1 MIRNIYLKG
10 ELGKLFGEKWKLAA
24 DTVAECMHGIDV
36 QRDNK
41 LKEYLA
47 TAHEKGI
54 VFTVQRGEEFLDYEN
69 LQMELGEDD
78 LIITPVPAG
87 SGNKLLKV
95 IVGFALL
102 VSGAWIAMG
111 GLAEIGLIAA
121 ATQGS
126 WTAVAISTAVTMV
139 GSVLLNSGVAEYM
152 APKKPGNQTDSFLF
166 NGPVNN
172 AKQGIPVPLAY
183 GQILVGGS
191 TISFQFTDEITDYP
205 GFVFESGSSTSYTY
219 EGPYRSWS
227 APVSSNTTP
236 SGVKE
241 QAPSGLRYVP

>member
-54 VFTVQRGEEFLDYEN
+54 VFTVQKGEEFLDYEN
-69 LQMELGEDD
+69 LQMELGEND

-95 IVGFALL
+95 ILGFALL
-102 VSGAWIAMG
+102 VLGGA
-111 GLAEIGLIAA
+111 L
-121 ATQGS
+121 
-126 WTAVAISTAVTMV
+126 VISTGGAALGSFAGFMQFAGAMAVGMV

-152 APKKPGNQTDSFLF
+152 APKKPGSQTDSFLF

-172 AKQGIPVPLAY
+172 VKQGIPVPLAY

-205 GFVFESGSSTSYTY
+205 GFVFESGSSTSYAY

-227 APVSSNTTP
+227 APVSSNSTP
-236 SGVKE
+236 SGIKE
-241 QAPSGLRYVP
+241 QTPSGLRYVP

>member
-41 LKEYLA
+41 VKEYLA

-54 VFTVQRGEEFLDYEN
+54 VFTVQKGEEFLDYEN
-69 LQMELGEDD
+69 LQMELGEND

-87 SGNKLLKV
+87 SANKLLKV

-102 VSGAWIAMG
+102 VAGGMIAAGALATAG
-111 GLAEIGLIAA
+111 GLFAA
-121 ATQGS
+121 GS
-126 WTAVAISTAVTMV
+126 FSAVALATAVTMV

-183 GQILVGGS
+183 GQILAGGS

-205 GFVFESGSSTSYTY
+205 GFVFESGSSTSYAY

-236 SGVKE
+236 SGIKE